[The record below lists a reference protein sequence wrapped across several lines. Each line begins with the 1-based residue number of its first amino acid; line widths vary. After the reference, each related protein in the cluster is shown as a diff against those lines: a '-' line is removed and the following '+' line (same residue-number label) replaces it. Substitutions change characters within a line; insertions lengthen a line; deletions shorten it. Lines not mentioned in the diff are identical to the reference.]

1 MRGELGW
8 LVGEVAH
15 SMEIFKQSLEWLR
28 RLDTLEVL
36 RSEVEWRVK
45 AQRVG
50 GGGGCTIHLSCRWVV
65 EEVIQF
71 I

>member
-1 MRGELGW
+1 MSGELGW
-8 LVGEVAH
+8 SVEEVSH
-15 SMEIFKQSLEWLR
+15 SMEEFKQTLEWLR

-36 RSEVEWRVK
+36 RSEVKWTVK
-45 AQRVG
+45 AQGVG
-50 GGGGCTIHLSCRWVV
+50 GGGGCTIHLSCRWMV